1 MLQPAANQQSESQL
15 QGMFPSSRWR
25 PRDEELSPNRFTKG
39 VGVSSLEGVEPTMVQ
54 WIAAGRL
61 PQGALCVVAG
71 ESGSCKSLLAVEWA
85 ARASEGAEDRDAAL
99 IAHAA
104 DMPAPIL
111 RARLDA
117 AGAVIDRV
125 AAATLRWPIP
135 GDDCSFD
142 ELDRR
147 VMALA
152 CGIQEGR
159 AANLLIVDNLEAWA
173 CNFDHK
179 PCRART
185 SHLLA
190 RLAELAVKTQTA
202 VVVLARLN
210 GPAGGRVAA
219 RELAELSAIAPVVWL
234 AANDAEDPT
243 RRLLLP
249 VKNSLGPFAPGA
261 AFRIEAGRIAWE
273 EDPVDLSAAMLAPP
287 SACRIAAQGD
297 RESASEWLLSAL
309 SHGPIES
316 AELFRQA
323 RSCGISAT
331 TLRRAAKTLGLKP
344 TKTAFDGPWSW
355 ELGEEVG
362 IRNSAV
368 AREGKP
374 GTRSA
379 ECGAREQREQAEAPN
394 ECQVGQRD
402 EGGQLR
408 VEKLVPAQR
417 KKEDWGR
424 QRLELGELNEK
435 YDFSVFPLPLGGL
448 SKTPIQG

>member
-1 MLQPAANQQSESQL
+1 MLQPAAKQQSESPPQVK
-15 QGMFPSSRWR
+15 FPSSRWL
-25 PRDEELSPNRFTKG
+25 PRDEALSPDRFTKG
-39 VGVSSLEGVEPTMVQ
+39 VGVSSLEGVEPAAVR
-54 WIAAGRL
+54 WIAAGRV

-111 RARLDA
+111 RARLDS

-125 AAATLRWPIP
+125 AAATLRWPLP

-159 AANLLIVDNLEAWA
+159 AANLLIVDSLEAWA
-173 CNFDHK
+173 GSLDQKH
-179 PCRART
+179 CRARA

-190 RLAELAVKTQTA
+190 KLAELAVKTQTA

-210 GPAGGRVAA
+210 GPAGGRVAS

-234 AANDAEDPT
+234 AAQDAEAPT

-249 VKNSLGPFAPGA
+249 VKNSLGPAMPGA
-261 AFRIEAGRIAWE
+261 AFRIEAGRVVWE
-273 EDPVDLSAAMLAPP
+273 QEPVDLSAATIVPP
-287 SACRIAAQGD
+287 SARSITAQGD
-297 RESASEWLLSAL
+297 RESAAEWLLSAL
-309 SHGPIES
+309 SHGSIES

-331 TLRRAAKTLGLKP
+331 TLRRAAKGLGLKP
-344 TKTAFDGPWSW
+344 TKTTFDGPWSW
-355 ELGEEVG
+355 ALGEEVG
-362 IRNSAV
+362 NRNSEV
-368 AREGKP
+368 AREDQR
-374 GTRSA
+374 GTRIE
-379 ECGAREQREQAEAPN
+379 ECGSREQREQAEAPN
-394 ECQVGQRD
+394 LTEVRQRD
-402 EGGQLR
+402 EGGQVR
-408 VEKLVPAQR
+408 AEKLVAVQR
-417 KKEDWGR
+417 KKEDRRGR
-424 QRLELGELNEK
+424 RLELGKLDEK

-448 SKTPIQG
+448 KAPIQG